1 MSIVAI
7 PDGRRYDETMKAFS
21 TTIFDRSNT
30 NISSA
35 IGQEHLKELA
45 ARLNFHH
52 MPPNEADDY
61 LIILRSFEAVMDS
74 IDEASD
80 YIPPT
85 LKPQPTTEPRRFW
98 KPEQASNPF
107 NAWSHRCHL
116 KSSSPTSTLLSGRTV
131 AIKDNIAVESLP
143 TTMGLPANMFGS
155 NDSSSYLVSQ
165 IDAVVVARLLAAGAT
180 IKGTSTCESYCASP
194 LSWASATGSVHN
206 PRLHGYTTGG
216 SSSGSACLV
225 AAHQLAQAQDGHW
238 GETVEMAIG
247 SDQAGSVRVPA
258 SFNGIYGLK
267 PTFGLIPYTGAGS
280 MSSMIDHL
288 GPLASSLEDIA
299 LMLEVMAGYD
309 GLDPRMTPES
319 PLPDTVKTY
328 SQILAQQRSQNMTVP
343 NPGQGIK
350 VGLLK
355 EAFDMPG
362 VEKNVKDII
371 LSCCTKYF
379 EAAGVSV
386 VPVSVPMHSQ
396 GPTIWTAATRPSMAS
411 TLCRGQPLGQLS
423 YQAPHM
429 GLAWP
434 PSQETYDSLT
444 DLNPAVINIM
454 LSEEFAQCH
463 TKANLAAKAH
473 RKALELRDAYD
484 AALESVDVLIAPCTP
499 CVAMPHPQMQPTGPD
514 THRSILEKLRPAIG
528 LTNNTCPFNITGHP
542 ALSSPCAYLPA
553 VGVPETLLPV
563 GMQII
568 GRRWKDEEVLKA
580 AALFEYGRQM
590 LK

>member
-7 PDGRRYDETMKAFS
+7 PDGR
-21 TTIFDRSNT
+21 
-30 NISSA
+30 SSA
-35 IGQEHLKELA
+35 IGREHLKELA

-61 LIILRSFEAVMDS
+61 LTILRSFEAVMDS

-98 KPEQASNPF
+98 KPEQGSNPF
-107 NAWSHRCHL
+107 NAWSHRCDL
-116 KSSSPTSTLLSGRTV
+116 KSSSPISTLLSGHTV
-131 AIKDNIAVESLP
+131 AIKDNIAVASLP
-143 TTMGLPANMFGS
+143 TTMGLPANMFRS
-155 NDSSSYLVSQ
+155 NASSYPVSQ

-194 LSWASATGSVHN
+194 LSWASITGPVQN
-206 PRLHGYTTGG
+206 PRLHGYTSGG

-225 AAHQLAQAQDGHW
+225 AAHQLAKAQDDHW

-319 PLPDTVKTY
+319 PLPDAVKTY
-328 SQILAQQRSQNMTVP
+328 SQILAQQRSQNMAVP
-343 NPGQGIK
+343 HPGHGMK

-362 VEKNVKDII
+362 VDKDVRDII

-379 EAAGVSV
+379 EAVGVSV
-386 VPVSVPMHSQ
+386 IQVSVPMHSQ
-396 GPTIWTAATRPSMAS
+396 GPIIWTAATRPSMAS
-411 TLCRGQPLGQLS
+411 TLCQGQPLGQLS
-423 YQAPHM
+423 YQVPHM
-429 GLAWP
+429 ELAWP

-463 TKANLAAKAH
+463 TKASLAAKAH

-484 AALESVDVLIAPCTP
+484 TALESVDVLIAPCTP
-499 CVAMPHPQMQPTGPD
+499 CVAMPHPKTQPTGPD
-514 THRSILEKLRPAIG
+514 THRSILEKLKPAVG

-542 ALSSPCAYLPA
+542 ALSTPCAYLPA
-553 VGVPETLLPV
+553 MDVPETLLPV

-568 GRRWKDEEVLKA
+568 GRRWKDEDVLKA
-580 AALFEYGRQM
+580 AALFEYGRQI